1 MMSPNSPSV
10 TVVEIISYFG
20 WPWLANCPHNTLSF
34 LTLHSFCSFLQS
46 HNTIVLGQY
55 MVYKRKTNEHTK
67 VFYGHKSPP
76 PYQTGNNGGSRDPCS
91 QKIFELTENILGN
104 YRYFVAKMKFWQKLP
119 LYCRENEMSG
129 KIITIFITK
138 MECCSK

>member
-34 LTLHSFCSFLQS
+34 LTHHSFCSFLQS

-55 MVYKRKTNEHTK
+55 MVYKRKTNEEYK
-67 VFYGHKSPP
+67 G
-76 PYQTGNNGGSRDPCS
+76 
-91 QKIFELTENILGN
+91 IL
-104 YRYFVAKMKFWQKLP
+104 WTQEP
-119 LYCRENEMSG
+119 TP
-129 KIITIFITK
+129 I
-138 MECCSK
+138 